1 MEKEKGITTGIVLYP
16 ADKAIVERAIQ
27 RHMRRNF
34 SDAVQFIIRDW
45 AQLKAELEGAQS
57 SPKRQTTKA

>member
-1 MEKEKGITTGIVLYP
+1 MSEEKSIHQSITLYP

-45 AQLKAELEGAQS
+45 AALKAELEGAQS
-57 SPKRQTTKA
+57 PKRQTTKA

>member
-1 MEKEKGITTGIVLYP
+1 MSKQKSIHQSITLYP

-45 AQLKAELEGAQS
+45 AALKAELEGAQPM
-57 SPKRQTTKA
+57 PKRQTTKA